1 MTLPAGTRIGPFEII
16 GVLGVGGMGEVY
28 RARDSRLGREAAL
41 KLLPDS
47 LASDPERVA
56 RFAREA
62 QVLASLSHP
71 NIGGIYGLEES
82 RTDNR
87 LLRALVLELV
97 EGETLADRI
106 ARGPIPVDE
115 ALPIIRQ
122 IAEALQAAHDQTI
135 VHRDLKPANIKITP
149 DGVVKVLDFGLAK
162 LSLPTDAGGRSAS
175 SSELA
180 RLAETGLDDSPT
192 LTTAATMVGTILG
205 TASYMA
211 PEQAKGRSADKRS
224 DVWALGCVMYEM
236 LTGARPFGGDGM
248 ADTLAA
254 VLRSEPDWTRLP
266 KELPPPV
273 ENVLRGS
280 LQKDRRTRVGDVAAI
295 LFAIEQ
301 SRSPAQVGPAA
312 PASGWR
318 SRLVTAVVVGAIAAA
333 AAGTIVW
340 TWNRPAPSV
349 TKLSIA
355 PDEAHAFRTT
365 SAAREIA
372 ISRDGK
378 RVVYFGGE
386 GRLIV
391 RSLDSL
397 ESTVIDGLE
406 GPYSPTFSSD
416 GQSIAFIR
424 RNADVRIVPAAGG
437 PSVSRVPLDS
447 SQAGGIAWNDDGRI
461 VYATTSRV
469 TGLLDLPP
477 GATAPTVLTT
487 PNRER
492 NEADHLWPR
501 FLPGGRAVLFTI
513 TTLNSQ
519 PGTGQVAVY
528 EFDSKKTTIILPG
541 TDARYVP
548 TGHLVYASGGS
559 LRAIRFDLASLKPI
573 GESKVVV
580 PSVLTKAPGSA
591 DFDVS
596 DNGTLVYAPG
606 GITESIQRELVWV
619 SRDGT
624 VESLGAPLRA
634 YQYPRIS
641 PDGKRV
647 VLDIRDQDNDLW
659 IWDTRSRT
667 LAKLTDTPA
676 LDRFPLWTPDSKY
689 IVFVSDRSGK
699 SAIYRQDADGGGSAE
714 LITNPTAEQQTPN
727 LITSDGKQVLFDS
740 RGDIMVTPLDG
751 SRRVAPL
758 FESSAQEL
766 RSVLSPDQRWIAYHS
781 NESGKMEVYV
791 RSFASPASGKWQVSA
806 NGGAEPWW
814 SPKGDE
820 LFYVD
825 TEKQQLMSVRVA
837 PGSAWVR
844 GPAQVVL
851 KDPYFWGTVTGS
863 AAATYDISKDPFRFL
878 MIRPVKESAG
888 PASPN
893 LIVVQNWF
901 EELKRLVP

>member
-1 MTLPAGTRIGPFEII
+1 MTLTTGTQIGPFEII

-41 KLLPDS
+41 KFLPDS

-56 RFAREA
+56 RFTREA

-71 NIGGIYGLEES
+71 NIGGIYGLEET
-82 RTDNR
+82 RTGNR

-162 LSLPTDAGGRSAS
+162 LSVPADAGGRSPS
-175 SSELA
+175 PGELA
-180 RLAETGLDDSPT
+180 RLAETGMDDNPT
-192 LTTAATMVGTILG
+192 LTTPATSVGTILG

-236 LTGARPFGGDGM
+236 LTGARPFRGEGM

-254 VLRSEPDWTRLP
+254 VLRSDPDWTPLP
-266 KELPPPV
+266 KDLPPPIA
-273 ENVLRGS
+273 NVLRGS

-301 SRSPAQVGPAA
+301 SRSPAQVASPT

-318 SRLVTAVVVGAIAAA
+318 SRLVTTVIWSAIAAA
-333 AAGTIVW
+333 AAGIVVW
-340 TWNRPAPSV
+340 TLNRPAPMPV
-349 TKLSIA
+349 TKLAIA
-355 PDEAHAFRTT
+355 PDESQAFRPT
-365 SAAREIA
+365 SFARELA

-378 RVVYFGGE
+378 RIVYLGGE

-406 GPYSPTFSSD
+406 GPFSPSFSSD
-416 GQSIAFIR
+416 GQSIAYIR
-424 RNADVRIVPAAGG
+424 RNADLRIVPAAGG
-437 PSVSRVPLDS
+437 PSVQQVPLDS
-447 SQAGGIAWNDDGRI
+447 AGAGGITWGDDGRI
-461 VYATTSRV
+461 VYATTDRV
-469 TGLLDLPP
+469 TGLLDLPS
-477 GATAPTVLTT
+477 GAKAPTVLTT
-487 PNRER
+487 PKRELD
-492 NEADHLWPR
+492 EADHLWPR
-501 FLPGGRAVLFTI
+501 FLPGGRGVLFTI
-513 TTLNSQ
+513 TPLNGQ

-528 EFDSKKTTIILPG
+528 DFATRKTTIVVPTG

-548 TGHLVYASGGS
+548 TGHLVYAAGGS
-559 LRAIRFDLASLKPI
+559 LRAIRFDLASLKTI
-573 GESKVVV
+573 GESKLVV
-580 PSVLTKAPGSA
+580 PSVLTKALGAA

-596 DNGTLVYAPG
+596 ENGTLVYASG
-606 GITESIQRELVWV
+606 GITGSIQRELVWV

-634 YQYPRIS
+634 YQYPRLS

-659 IWDTRSRT
+659 MLDIGSGT
-667 LAKLTDTPA
+667 LTIFTSTPA
-676 LDRFPLWTPDSKY
+676 LDRFPLWTHDGKY
-689 IVFVSDRSGK
+689 IVFVSDRNGM
-699 SAIYRQDADGGGSAE
+699 SAIYRQAADGGGTAE
-714 LITNPTAEQQTPN
+714 LLTNPTAEQQTPD
-727 LITSDGKQVLFDS
+727 LITPDDKRLLFGF

-751 SRRVAPL
+751 SRSTTPL
-758 FESSAQEL
+758 FESPAQES
-766 RSVLSPDQRWIAYHS
+766 RSALSSDQRWIAYHS
-781 NESGKMEVYV
+781 NESGRMEVYV
-791 RSFASPASGKWQVSA
+791 RSFMSPASGQWQVSA
-806 NGGAEPWW
+806 NGGVEPWW
-814 SPKGDE
+814 SPQGDE
-820 LFYVD
+820 LFYVATD
-825 TEKQQLMSVRVA
+825 TQQLMSVQLCRVQ
-837 PGSAWVR
+837 PGLGVR
-844 GPAQVVL
+844 RKL
-851 KDPYFWGTVTGS
+851 F
-863 AAATYDISKDPFRFL
+863 
-878 MIRPVKESAG
+878 
-888 PASPN
+888 
-893 LIVVQNWF
+893 
-901 EELKRLVP
+901 